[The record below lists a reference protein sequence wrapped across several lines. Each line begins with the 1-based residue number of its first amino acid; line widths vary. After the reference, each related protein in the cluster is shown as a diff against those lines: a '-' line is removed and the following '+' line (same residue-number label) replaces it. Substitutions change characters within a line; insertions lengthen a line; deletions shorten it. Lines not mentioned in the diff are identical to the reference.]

1 MANSR
6 KTAKRATTAKKPKR
20 AAPQPKRASRAV
32 SRQATSGRG
41 ASRPRHGSASRG
53 TRVEKVSASL
63 DAVLV
68 SEARK
73 VLRKGES
80 LSALLNQALKQSLV
94 ARRGLAAVA
103 EYERDTGTLTQE
115 ELAEADRRLAA
126 L

>member
-1 MANSR
+1 MADSR
-6 KTAKRATTAKKPKR
+6 KSPKRAAAAKKPKR
-20 AAPQPKRASRAV
+20 AARPASRRAS
-32 SRQATSGRG
+32 SGRR
-41 ASRPRHGSASRG
+41 ASPARHGSSSRG

-63 DAVLV
+63 DAALV

-103 EYERDTGTLTQE
+103 EYEREAGKLTQE